1 MEAQQL
7 QVTIN
12 SSIREAM
19 AVLDKYGKGIAFIIE
34 EDGRFVDTVTDGD
47 IRRAILKSI
56 KITQPLRKLI
66 DNKGVHTPLTAHEDE
81 DSEIVLAK
89 MKERRVLQVPV
100 LNSEGKIVSM
110 LTREEL
116 TESDIDLQAVIMAG
130 GFGTRLHPLTDDTP
144 KPMLPVGDKPLIEHI
159 VASLRNAGIKNLN
172 ITTHFMPEK
181 IIDHFEDGSRF
192 GVNVSYVN
200 ETTPLGTA
208 GALSLMEEPTEPIL
222 VMNGDILTKID
233 FRALLAFH
241 KEHQADMTICVRQY
255 EFQVPYG
262 VIECEG
268 HNVRKL
274 TEKPSYSFFVN
285 AGIYL
290 LEPKLHAKIPSDT
303 KFDMTQ
309 LVDQVMVEGGTVASF
324 PIIEYWMDIGQH
336 ADYRKANDDA
346 NAGQLDH
353 AIPAAPATTGQNKLI

>member
-1 MEAQQL
+1 MEAIQL
-7 QVTIN
+7 QVNVGGTI
-12 SSIREAM
+12 RDAM
-19 AVLDKYGKGIAFIIE
+19 AVLDKHGKGIAFIIDD
-34 EDGRFVDTVTDGD
+34 EDRFVDTVTDGD
-47 IRRAILKSI
+47 IRRAILKGI
-56 KITQPLRKLI
+56 KITHPLRKLI
-66 DNKGVHTPLTAHEDE
+66 ENKGEHFPLTAHIAEDP
-81 DSEIVLAK
+81 DTVLAK

-100 LNSEGKIVSM
+100 LDDSGRIASM
-110 LTREEL
+110 LTLEEL
-116 TESDIDLQAVIMAG
+116 KETNIDMQAVIMAG

-144 KPMLPVGDKPLIEHI
+144 KPMLKVGDKPLIEHI
-159 VASLRNAGIKNLN
+159 VGSLRNAGIKNLN

-192 GVNVSYVN
+192 GVSVNYVN

-208 GALSLMEEPTEPIL
+208 GALSLMEEPTEPVL
-222 VMNGDILTKID
+222 VMNGDILTKVD
-233 FRALLAFH
+233 FRALLSFH
-241 KEHQADMTICVRQY
+241 KEHRADMTICVRQY

-268 HNVRKL
+268 HQVTQL

-290 LEPKLHAKIPSDT
+290 LEPKLHSKIPSDT

-309 LVDQVMVEGGTVASF
+309 LVDQVIAEGGTVASF

-336 ADYRKANDDA
+336 ADYRKANADA
-346 NAGQLDH
+346 ESGHLDH
-353 AIPAAPATTGQNKLI
+353 PIPAAPASTGQNKLI